1 LIASLKKGEAQ
12 EARAMAG
19 GALRLRAGER
29 KGGWL
34 EEEGS
39 ADGRGPAV
47 NEREGKWEWAGA
59 GMPGWNRKWA
69 GGSEF
74 GPRGP
79 KGEGGEGW
87 GFWGFF

>member
-1 LIASLKKGEAQ
+1 VVLLCLDSDLEGGGGAGGA
-12 EARAMAG
+12 AMAG

-47 NEREGKWEWAGA
+47 SEREGRGA
-59 GMPGWNRKWA
+59 LALVGLSG
-69 GGSEF
+69 
-74 GPRGP
+74 
-79 KGEGGEGW
+79 
-87 GFWGFF
+87 

>member
-1 LIASLKKGEAQ
+1 
-12 EARAMAG
+12 MAG

-47 NEREGKWEWAGA
+47 GERERGGERWRWWACRARKVGWAAEKKEKGGKDAL
-59 GMPGWNRKWA
+59 GWR
-69 GGSEF
+69 
-74 GPRGP
+74 
-79 KGEGGEGW
+79 GEG
-87 GFWGFF
+87 